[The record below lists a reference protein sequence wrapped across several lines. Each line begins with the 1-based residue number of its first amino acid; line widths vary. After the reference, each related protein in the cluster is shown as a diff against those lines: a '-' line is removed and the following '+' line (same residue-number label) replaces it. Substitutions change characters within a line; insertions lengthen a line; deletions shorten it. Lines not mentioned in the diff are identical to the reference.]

1 LLVALKGGGG
11 IRRYTDEAAQLLKQK
26 LLQAQQHVQK
36 AG

>member
-1 LLVALKGGGG
+1 LSLKGGGG

-26 LLQAQQHVQK
+26 LLQAQQPAQK